1 MADIKFSQ
9 FTVGNEMQVGDIA
22 VGLRTANPTQNFQ
35 FDFPGAGIKDSSG
48 NFLFEYSSPG
58 ALAIN
63 HLKIVSALTANSVLL
78 TAAGGDPNIDISILP
93 LGTGSLFL
101 DNLRWPLSDGG
112 TDTLMYTDGS
122 GHLGFSTLIAGT
134 NISIANIGSSITISA
149 SGSGGGFTWAVV
161 TGTSQNMVVNN
172 GYISNNSGLVT
183 FNLPPTS
190 SVGDALA
197 VMGKGAGGWLIQ
209 CGFGQTIVLGSS
221 TTSSGGS
228 LASTN
233 DKDALYI
240 ICTVDNTEWEVSAA
254 PQGNITV
261 S

>member
-9 FTVGNEMQVGDIA
+9 FTVGHEMQVGDSP
-22 VGLRTANPTQNFQ
+22 VGLRSASPTQNFQ

-58 ALAIN
+58 ALSIN
-63 HLKIVSALTANSVLL
+63 HLKLVSALTGNSVLL

-93 LGTGSLFL
+93 LGTGALYL
-101 DNLRWPLSDGG
+101 DNLRWPLSDGAAN
-112 TDTLMYTDGS
+112 TLMYTDGG

-134 NISIANIGSSITISA
+134 NVSIANIGSSITISS
-149 SGSGGGFTWAVV
+149 SGSGGGFTWTVV
-161 TGTSQNMVVNN
+161 TGVSQNMAVNN
-172 GYISNNSGLVT
+172 GYIANNAALVT
-183 FNLPPTS
+183 LNLPVTS
-190 SVGDALA
+190 AVGDAMA

-209 CGFGQTIVLGSS
+209 CGGGQTIVLGAS
-221 TTSSGGS
+221 TTSVGGA

-233 DKDALYI
+233 AKDALYA
-240 ICTVDNTEWEVSAA
+240 ICTVANTEWQLGSA